1 MGKAEIGVANS
12 IQTTRS
18 KLFDSVSGKAMAE
31 DYPITRL
38 LLDWRKGRHEA
49 LDEVMPRVYDTL
61 HRIALKYMRQENPGH
76 TLQPTAIVSEAYIR
90 LIDVEIEWHD
100 RAHFI
105 AVTARLMRRILVDHA
120 KAKHRD
126 KRGGTATKISID
138 EITLRQAEPDIDVVE
153 LDRAMQ
159 RLAEFDERKSK
170 IVELHYF
177 GGLNYDETAEV
188 LQISAATV
196 DRDLRMAK
204 AWLHRAL
211 SEPA

>member
-1 MGKAEIGVANS
+1 MSDDN
-12 IQTTRS
+12 
-18 KLFDSVSGKAMAE
+18 
-31 DYPITRL
+31 PITQL
-38 LLDWRKGRHEA
+38 LLDWRRGRHQA

-76 TLQPTAIVSEAYIR
+76 TLQPTAIINEAYVR
-90 LIDVEIEWHD
+90 LIDVEIDWHD

-126 KRGGTATKISID
+126 KRGGTATKISLA
-138 EITLRQAEPDIDVVE
+138 EVELKQAEPDVDIVA
-153 LDRAMQ
+153 LDLAMQ
-159 RLAEFDERKSK
+159 RLAQFDERKSK
-170 IVELHYF
+170 VVELHYF

-196 DRDLRMAK
+196 DRELRMAK
-204 AWLHRAL
+204 AWLHRAM
-211 SEPA
+211 SESS

>member
-1 MGKAEIGVANS
+1 MAE
-12 IQTTRS
+12 
-18 KLFDSVSGKAMAE
+18 E
-31 DYPITRL
+31 DYPITQL
-38 LLDWRKGRHEA
+38 LLDWRRGRSEA

-61 HRIALKYMRQENPGH
+61 HRIALKYMREENPGH
-76 TLQPTAIVSEAYIR
+76 TLQPTAIVNEAYVR
-90 LIDVEIEWHD
+90 LVDIEVDWHD

-126 KRGGTATKISID
+126 KRGGTATKISLD
-138 EITLRQAEPDIDVVE
+138 DAVLKQAEPDIDIVE
-153 LDRAMQ
+153 LDLAMQ

-170 IVELHYF
+170 IVELYYF

-196 DRDLRMAK
+196 DRELRMAK
-204 AWLHRAL
+204 AWLHRAI
-211 SEPA
+211 SGSA